1 MSVSAG
7 ATQSVDRDSTDG
19 SFDIVGTISGN
30 DGSSQPYALA
40 PVNNGTG
47 SIVTSGLTGT
57 LSASA
62 L

>member
-19 SFDIVGTISGN
+19 SFDIIGISGS
-30 DGSSQPYALA
+30 DGSSQPYALV

-47 SIVTSGLTGT
+47 SIVTSALTGT